1 MAKSKNNRAWFI
13 RVRSSYLPISPT
25 GFVIYFV
32 YLAYLLALIADWL
45 RDGHHV
51 WYFLVDIVPLSIAA
65 ALVTQYVASKR
76 AK

>member
-25 GFVIYFV
+25 GLTIYFI

-45 RDGHHV
+45 RDGHHT
-51 WYFLVDIVPLSIAA
+51 WYFLVDVVPLSVAA
-65 ALVTQYVASKR
+65 ALVTQYIASKHSR
-76 AK
+76 